1 MLWVITMQRSYVFLA
16 WKWLLGHLFI
26 AASIGY
32 IAAMLAARVGH
43 VEPRTLLKTMSFGLP
58 HAGMMITSQGSVL
71 GANAWLTYFF
81 CNLTV
86 ALLIVVVV
94 YWAQLLNPHPQN
106 RSFSRL
112 RKHLQKDRSAEYLR
126 KIAFFTNIHSSELRL
141 ASFLL
146 LVVPL
151 IATTVLGLMAG
162 AAIGVG
168 HVFSSS
174 PLIALAYILPHGI
187 PEIAAILLACS
198 IPVEIWITIRPA
210 VNNNATIESFRSI
223 ELIFESQQFQ
233 QNLKMIIN
241 LLVIAALIEAHLTTN
256 VVAMV
261 SSRLS

>member
-1 MLWVITMQRSYVFLA
+1 MQRSYLFVA
-16 WKWLLGHLFI
+16 WKWLLAHLLI

-32 IAAMLAARVGH
+32 IAVMLASRLGH
-43 VEPRTLLKTMSFGLP
+43 VEPETLLKAMSFGLP
-58 HAGMMITSQGSVL
+58 HVGMMIVSQGSVL

-94 YWAQLLNPHPQN
+94 YWAQLLNPHTQN

-112 RKHLQKDRSAEYLR
+112 RKYLQKDRSAEYLR
-126 KIAFFTNIHSSELRL
+126 KIAFFANIHSSELRL

-146 LVVPL
+146 LVVPY
-151 IATTVLGLMAG
+151 IATIALGLMAG
-162 AAIGVG
+162 AAIGFG

-174 PLIALAYILPHGI
+174 PLVALAYILPHGI
-187 PEIAAILLACS
+187 PEFAAILLACS
-198 IPVEIWITIRPA
+198 IPVEIWMVIRPA
-210 VNNNATIESFRSI
+210 INNKVTIESFRSI
-223 ELIFESQQFQ
+223 DRIIESQQFQ

-256 VVAMV
+256 VVTMV